1 MTAKIQG
8 SPLSGRRDP
17 GLFHIWLSWAKDLG
31 LTFEPYRDL
40 SETKEPT
47 GGRDPDKHPRAYAL
61 DDKKYGMDPKTGA
74 IWRRPGT

>member
-40 SETKEPT
+40 SEKKEPT
-47 GGRDPDKHPRAYAL
+47 GRRDPDKQ
-61 DDKKYGMDPKTGA
+61 T
-74 IWRRPGT
+74 